1 MREQFEKAED
11 EESKKKGKGKA
22 RAPESPPSPVS
33 VDRKGKGVAL
43 VIRHKDGHEVDDA
56 GLGSGGGAELH
67 PNPDIASDDE
77 DVPATQWED
86 SAEKDD
92 EDLYGGGDA

>member
-11 EESKKKGKGKA
+11 EESKKKGKGKS
-22 RAPESPPSPVS
+22 RAPESPPRPAS

-43 VIRHKDGHEVDDA
+43 VIRHKDGHEEDDV
-56 GLGSGGGAELH
+56 GLGSRLH
-67 PNPDIASDDE
+67 LDLGTASDGE
-77 DVPATQWED
+77 DAPATQWED

-92 EDLYGGGDA
+92 EDLYGDGNA